1 MRIRFHLL
9 IIGCLLMVGC
19 ASVKVTG
26 RRELAT
32 VPEVTPSI
40 IYVAD
45 FRLDP
50 QSMKLETGLLPLL
63 PVSSPKSDE
72 SDTLFPRLVGLPVER
87 TVRAR
92 ELVQLMTDSIVE
104 DLRNLGLNA
113 SRLTARQAPTE
124 GWLVRGTFIHTD
136 EGNRLR
142 RALVGFGAGKTE
154 LQMLI
159 SLNELGAGAPR
170 AFCEVG
176 TTAQSN
182 GGPGALI
189 SIDPYDALGRF
200 MVDGLDLDKNVME
213 TARRIA
219 RAIDKTI
226 QHHNCS
232 A

>member
-1 MRIRFHLL
+1 
-9 IIGCLLMVGC
+9 MVGC
-19 ASVKVTG
+19 ANVKVTG
-26 RRELAT
+26 RRELAP

-45 FRLDP
+45 FSLDP
-50 QSMKLETGLLPLL
+50 KTMTPETGLLPLL
-63 PVSSPKSDE
+63 PVTSPKSDE
-72 SDTLFPRLVGLPVER
+72 SDTLFPRLVGVPVEHS
-87 TVRAR
+87 VRAR

-104 DLRNLGLNA
+104 DLRTLGLNA
-113 SRLTARQAPTE
+113 SRLTATGQALAE

-136 EGNRLR
+136 EGNRLK
-142 RALVGFGAGKTE
+142 RALVGFGDGKTE

-159 SLNELGAGAPR
+159 SLDELGAGTPR
-170 AFCEVG
+170 PFCEVG
-176 TTAQSN
+176 TTARSSS
-182 GGPGALI
+182 GPGALI

-200 MVDGLDLDKNVME
+200 MIGGLDLDKNVME